1 MVSPTAATILFGEN
15 AKPPFPAVTVWT
27 EPELEAVV
35 VAGAA
40 AVVLVVEPPPP
51 PPPYC
56 ARVKGRTERR

>member
-1 MVSPTAATILFGEN
+1 VSPMAATILFGEY
-15 AKPPFPAVTVWT
+15 ARAPFPTVTVWT

-51 PPPYC
+51 FLYY
-56 ARVKGRTERR
+56 ARVKGRAARR

>member
-1 MVSPTAATILFGEN
+1 VSPMAATILFGEY
-15 AKPPFPAVTVWT
+15 ARAPFPTVTVWT

-51 PPPYC
+51 FPYT
-56 ARVKGRTERR
+56 ARE

>member
-1 MVSPTAATILFGEN
+1 MAATILFGEY
-15 AKPPFPAVTVWT
+15 ARVPLPTVTVWT

-40 AVVLVVEPPPP
+40 SVVLVVEPPLP